1 MAINKRSLADIPS
14 MSLPESSPAHSLISG
29 PQKAAK
35 RLPPHPPA
43 ANSAGNCYAQQTDA
57 PTPGWPTVAV

>member
-14 MSLPESSPAHSLISG
+14 MSLPESSPAHVCFQVPKRL
-29 PQKAAK
+29 AK

-43 ANSAGNCYAQQTDA
+43 ANNAGNCYAQQTDA